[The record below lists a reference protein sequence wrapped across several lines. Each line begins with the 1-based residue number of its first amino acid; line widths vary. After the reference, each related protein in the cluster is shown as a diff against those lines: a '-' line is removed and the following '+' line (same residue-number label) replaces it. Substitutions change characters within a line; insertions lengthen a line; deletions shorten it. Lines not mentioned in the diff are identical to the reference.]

1 MKLSNNSFN
10 NEILIDQS
18 DNNKKDNDKDEN
30 KTNLTNENN
39 IDIDITTE
47 KEENNSMLK
56 DSIDL
61 EEMISSL
68 KQTKPFQL
76 NSPLPPSFFF
86 KLGKNKHFFFSLFYL
101 LLLYFYLVFYVFPLT
116 SSIHSLRYSNML
128 ILIFHIFFFLFTYS
142 FLYVVISDPG
152 SLDEEYISTY
162 SLIKNIQNKSCYK
175 KQRKEN
181 DYFAKLQ
188 CYNFKDRSFREN
200 ICRYC
205 MIVKPERVHHCRQCR
220 QCFLKKD
227 HHCIYVNNCIALKNY
242 KIFINMLCYGIM
254 TLLTGIFI
262 VNDMLRY
269 YLKKIGLCLMVTIS
283 SISIC
288 VMLVVACLLLYYLVY
303 HMNLVFKGITQME
316 DILRFDQR
324 YDEYYDLILKNKTN
338 WMKFTFVFGSNIL
351 FWIIPVRPSIS
362 NFKGYEYC

>member
-1 MKLSNNSFN
+1 MKPSNNSFN
-10 NEILIDQS
+10 NEILIAQS

-39 IDIDITTE
+39 IDIDLTTE
-47 KEENNSMLK
+47 KEEKTMLK

-76 NSPLPPSFFF
+76 NSPLPPSFFCR
-86 KLGKNKHFFFSLFYL
+86 LEKNNHFFFSVFYL
-101 LLLYFYLVFYVFPLT
+101 LLLYFYIVFYVFPLI
-116 SSIHSLRYSNML
+116 SSIHSLRYSSML
-128 ILIFHIFFFLFTYS
+128 VLIFHIFFVLFSYS
-142 FLYVVISDPG
+142 FLFVAISDPG
-152 SLDEEYISTY
+152 SLDEEYISIY
-162 SLIKNIQNKSCYK
+162 SLIKNIQNKSCNK
-175 KQRKEN
+175 KQRKES
-181 DYFAKLQ
+181 DYFSHLQ
-188 CYNFKDRSFREN
+188 CYNYKDRSLREN

-205 MIVKPERVHHCRQCR
+205 MVVKPERTHHCRQCR

-262 VNDMLRY
+262 VNEALRY

-288 VMLVVACLLLYYLVY
+288 VMLVVSCLLLYYLVY

-324 YDEYYDLILKNKTN
+324 YDEYYDFILKNKTN
-338 WMKFTFVFGSNIL
+338 WMKFTYVFGNNFL
-351 FWIIPVRPSIS
+351 FWIIPVRPSIRK
-362 NFKGYEYC
+362 FKGYEYC